1 MNLSDLTGEQ
11 TRQAIDVDQIF
22 AAYREARDELDRR
35 YAGSMSW
42 KTVRGREYLY
52 RKRRDAWKSLGP
64 RTVETEEAFARFH
77 ANRERLRDRVEGLAA
92 RIDAM
97 APVNR
102 ALRLGR
108 LPVIA
113 ARILRSLARAHLS
126 DTAITVVGTNALFVY
141 ERLAGVQIEG
151 SYLATAD
158 VDLLFDARSSLKLLA
173 PDVAASGVMGL
184 LRKLDHSFDVMGR
197 GGFRAV
203 NRDGYIV
210 DLIMAA
216 GKDRM
221 KAPAR
226 SRIGSDN
233 DDLQAV
239 EIEGLSWLVNSPKVT
254 GTPRSRPCQGQARP
268 GAGGAGRGA
277 SAQPLAASSV
287 RRCGARRFA
296 AGSSRA
302 CLIPVSGFDRDAGYQ
317 ARTGLVA
324 ARGKREGSVTSRPA
338 AATRS
343 GPRRRRASAP
353 VVRPCR

>member
-64 RTVETEEAFARFH
+64 RTAETEEAFARFH

-216 GKDRM
+216 GKDQM

-226 SRIGSDN
+226 SRIGSDQG
-233 DDLQAV
+233 DLQAV

-254 GTPRSRPCQGQARP
+254 GTVIDARGYPLEMRVPDPRAFALHKAWLADRPDRDPARARRDLAQAELVAELLRSRLPHLPFDDA
-268 GAGGAGRGA
+268 A
-277 SAQPLAASSV
+277 LAA
-287 RRCGARRFA
+287 
-296 AGSSRA
+296 
-302 CLIPVSGFDRDAGYQ
+302 LPQD
-317 ARTGLVA
+317 L
-324 ARGKREGSVTSRPA
+324 RE
-338 AATRS
+338 
-343 GPRRRRASAP
+343 RASSLSRVSTETPATKLEP
-353 VVRPCR
+353 DW